1 MAKGLHDG
9 HRKRMKDQFVR
20 NGLNS
25 FNTHQIVELL
35 LFFSIPR
42 EDTNETAHRLIDRF
56 GSLNGLFTATRHQLL
71 GVEGI
76 GENSATLLQLIG
88 QLIRKCGEEERPLGS
103 ILKTPDDYGKFLLP
117 RFLGE
122 QNEVVWFL
130 SMTNTGEVINCTM
143 LNKGSVNAT
152 EINIRL
158 ALQQALLDNATTAVI
173 AHNHPSGFAIP
184 SKQDVTTTRDLF
196 QMLYT
201 AGVTLLDH
209 IIVADG
215 DFVSMRESPMLKYVF
230 AKPSPNW
237 S

>member
-1 MAKGLHDG
+1 MAKGIHDG
-9 HRKRMKDQFVR
+9 HRQRMKDQFIR
-20 NGLNS
+20 NGLSS
-25 FNTHQIVELL
+25 FNSHQIVELL
-35 LFFSIPR
+35 LFYSIPR

-56 GSLNGLFTATRHQLL
+56 GSLNSLFLANRRQLL
-71 GVEGI
+71 DVDGI

-88 QLIRKCGEEERPLGS
+88 QLIRRCGEEERPLGS
-103 ILKTPDDYGKFLLP
+103 ILKTPSDYGKFLLP

-122 QNEVVWFL
+122 QNEVVWFI
-130 SMTNTGEVINCTM
+130 SMTNTGEVLNCAM

-158 ALQQALLDNATTAVI
+158 ALQQALEDNATMAVI

-184 SKQDVTTTRDLF
+184 SKQDIATTRDLF
-196 QMLYT
+196 LMLYT

-209 IIVADG
+209 IIVADN

-230 AKPSPNW
+230 TRPERS
-237 S
+237 